1 MLTIIVNA
9 LFVSMTLMP
18 MAVGFSLIFGILR
31 IANLAHGEL
40 FMLGGYIVW
49 ALVALLGMDF
59 WLALLVAPI
68 PVMILGVFLERYI
81 FRQFRTFLLPSLIVS
96 VGLILILQTGVLVSV
111 DLMGQGL
118 GSQRIPAPFSGSLNF
133 MEVFIP
139 YSRSF
144 VILMGLASLLALLAF
159 LRLTL
164 LGKSIRACA
173 QDPEAA
179 SVHGIDIN
187 RNCVIVMAIGSG
199 LAALSGGINGVVF
212 GVGPYMGFGF
222 LLTALVAVV
231 VGGMGSLLGTVLG
244 VLIIGFTSV
253 LTSHFIGADFS
264 DVVVYSVLFALL
276 VFRPNGLF
284 GYLIHS
290 H

>member
-1 MLTIIVNA
+1 MLSIIVNA

-40 FMLGGYIVW
+40 FMLGGYVVW
-49 ALVALLGMDF
+49 FLVVLQGMNY
-59 WLALLVAPI
+59 WLALLLAPI
-68 PVMILGVFLERYI
+68 PVIILGVLLERYL
-81 FRQFRTFLLPSLIVS
+81 FRQFRTMLLPSLIVS

-118 GSQRIPAPFSGSLNF
+118 GTQRIPSPFSGSFNLLG
-133 MEVFIP
+133 VFIP
-139 YSRSF
+139 QTRAF
-144 VILMGLASLLALLAF
+144 VTLVGIAALVVLLAF

-164 LGKSIRACA
+164 LGKTIRACA

-187 RNCVIVMAIGSG
+187 RNGVIVMAIGTG

-212 GVGPYMGFGF
+212 GIGPYMGFGY

-231 VGGMGSLLGTVLG
+231 VGGMGSLAGTVLG

-253 LTSHFIGADFS
+253 LTSQFIGADFS

>member
-1 MLTIIVNA
+1 MLSIIVNG

-40 FMLGGYIVW
+40 FMLGGYMVW
-49 ALVALLGMDF
+49 FLVALHNVNY

-68 PVMILGVFLERYI
+68 PVIILGVFLERYV
-81 FRQFRTFLLPSLIVS
+81 FRQFRTMLLPSLIVS
-96 VGLILILQTGVLVSV
+96 VGLILILQTGVLVTV

-118 GSQRIPAPFSGSLNF
+118 GTQRIPSPFSGSFNLLG
-133 MEVFIP
+133 VFIP
-139 YSRSF
+139 QTRAF
-144 VILMGLASLLALLAF
+144 VTLVGIAALVALLAF

-164 LGKSIRACA
+164 LGKTIRACA

-187 RNCVIVMAIGSG
+187 RNGVIVMAIGTG

-253 LTSHFIGADFS
+253 LTSQFIGADFS